1 MNKMSKNIS
10 IQRVKIDYVVAIYL
24 AFFLFYQI
32 SLILKGGTTWD
43 DLSLL
48 ETTPRIIEKYRLFFA
63 DRSNPFL
70 SEFSSNFEFYGFLV
84 LLPTYLFSNN
94 LVILKIFNF
103 IFNNIMSL
111 GIRNEEE
118 VEYILRH
125 IFLNIYLVSA
135 LFLVY
140 KIYSKI
146 SDDKYSFLFILVL
159 TFMPF
164 VNGHALF
171 NLKDIPFMVQNLL
184 ASTFF
189 LYYLKNIKNNTY
201 REDIKLGIFFGLL
214 LLIRLNGFAF
224 IFICFSFFYL
234 YVNKN
239 FELIKKSLFSWL
251 RIISTSITVLIVGTP
266 SAWQKPRLW
275 FEESINTQFNI
286 YWDSYVLTNGNYSFA
301 MDVNPFYLITW
312 LNFKLPLIF
321 HISVLLTLFFIVT
334 ETFNKSKRSTVTL
347 IYSIYF
353 IVIVIFGFI
362 YLRPVVYDGIR
373 QYLFLVPFFVFLFV
387 ETLKVINLKQNIKM
401 IFLLMVFAYLGYTQW
416 GLGPYKYT
424 YFNELTDETNITV
437 DCNVVGG
444 CGDWQTDY
452 WGYSGKELMKVL
464 NNKEIS
470 GEIYFCNPDHVF
482 TTYFDNNNLKIINN
496 LSNKNK
502 EFYLVYIHRP
512 MLKNDICG
520 LNKIDIKVD
529 CENYIVEKTILRS
542 EDVYLSYVD
551 KCKSV

>member
-1 MNKMSKNIS
+1 MNYMSKNIVL
-10 IQRVKIDYVVAIYL
+10 QRVKIDYLVSIYL
-24 AFFLFYQI
+24 AMFLAYQV

-43 DLSLL
+43 DLLLL

-70 SEFSSNFEFYGFLV
+70 SEFSSNFEFYGFLI

-94 LVILKIFNF
+94 LVVLKIFHF
-103 IFNNIMSL
+103 LFNDFMSL

-118 VEYILRH
+118 IEYILRH
-125 IFLNIYLVSA
+125 IFLNIYLVLA

-159 TFMPF
+159 TFIPL

-184 ASTFF
+184 ASSFF
-189 LYYLKNIKNNTY
+189 LYYLKNIKNNSY

-214 LLIRLNGFAF
+214 LLVRLNGFAF
-224 IFICFSFFYL
+224 IFICFSFFFL

-239 FELIKKSLFSWL
+239 LESIKQFIFSWF
-251 RIISTSITVLIVGTP
+251 RIMFTSLIVLIIGTP

-286 YWDSYVLTNGNYSFA
+286 YWDSYVLTNGNFSFA

-321 HISVLLTLFFIVT
+321 HVSLFFTLFFIIT
-334 ETFNKSKRSTVTL
+334 EISNKSKRATTTL
-347 IYSIYF
+347 IYSAYF
-353 IVIVIFGFI
+353 IAVVIAGFI

-373 QYLFLVPFFVFLFV
+373 QYLFLVPFFVLLFV
-387 ETLKVINLKQNIKM
+387 ETLRVINLRQNVKI
-401 IFLLMVFAYLGYTQW
+401 IFLLIIFTYLGYTQW
-416 GLGPYKYT
+416 GLGPYKYI
-424 YFNELTDETNITV
+424 YFNELADETNITL
-437 DCNVVGG
+437 DCNEVGG

-464 NNKEIS
+464 NYKEVS
-470 GEIYFCNPDHVF
+470 GEVYFCNPEHVF
-482 TTYFDNNNLKIINN
+482 TTYFENNNLKIINN
-496 LSNKNK
+496 INSKNK

-520 LNKIDIKVD
+520 FNNLDIKVE
-529 CENYIVEKTILRS
+529 CENFIVEKTTLRS
-542 EDVYLSYVD
+542 EDIFLSYVD